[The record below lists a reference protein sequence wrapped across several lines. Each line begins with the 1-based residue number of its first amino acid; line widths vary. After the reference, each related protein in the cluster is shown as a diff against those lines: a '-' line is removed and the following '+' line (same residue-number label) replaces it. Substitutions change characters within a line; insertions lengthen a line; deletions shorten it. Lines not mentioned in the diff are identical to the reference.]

1 MSMQTPTKI
10 NLAGLAMEQQEIIS
24 KQSRIIARLLSEVSM
39 FRALTEAEEEYAA
52 AYHAEENQ

>member
-1 MSMQTPTKI
+1 MQTPTKI

-39 FRALTEAEEEYAA
+39 FRSLTEAEEEYAA